1 MSVEPASTGAPDA
14 GVARVVEVR
23 HGRVGTLRHAGKDEP
38 SAIAKQRVHG
48 PIHLGPLGFEGDA
61 VGDTRNHGGH
71 DKAVCVYPAAR
82 YAAWEARYGH
92 DLLRPAF
99 GENLLVS
106 GQDEATVCV
115 GDVYALGTALVQVS
129 QPRVP
134 CYKPAAFTGE
144 RRLTVG
150 LRETGWT
157 GWYLRVLEPG
167 AVTEGDALTLA
178 ERVEGALDV
187 LTLNRV
193 RYGPRDADAL
203 RAAAQTPAL
212 MDAWREALWKLAR
225 GHSDPDD

>member
-1 MSVEPASTGAPDA
+1 MAQ
-14 GVARVVEVR
+14 VVEVR

-38 SAIAKQRVHG
+38 SAIAKRRVHG
-48 PIHLGPLGFEGDA
+48 PIRLGPLGLEGDT

-71 DKAVCVYPAAR
+71 DKAVCVYPATR
-82 YAAWEARYGH
+82 YTAWEARYGRP
-92 DLLRPAF
+92 LPRPAF

-134 CYKPAAFTGE
+134 CYKPAAFSGE
-144 RRLTVG
+144 RRLTVD
-150 LRETGWT
+150 LRATGWT

-167 AVTEGDALTLA
+167 AVTEGDTIALV
-178 ERVEGALDV
+178 ERTEGALDV

-203 RAAAQTPAL
+203 RAAARTPAL
-212 MDAWREALWKLAR
+212 MDAWREALLRLAHGR
-225 GHSDPDD
+225 GDPDD